1 MKRLFGFILLSGL
14 FVSQLCALEFGSMG
28 NTSAAMGGAGV
39 ALKHSAWGLYYNPAL
54 LSSDP
59 KVKLGYSLGVGLRE
73 QNLAKLTTIDIN
85 NMTDTAERLIAT
97 FSGAGAGGVPS
108 AGTITDIIK
117 EGLQTALNGQGS
129 TGDIQKDLENYLN
142 KHPDGNYGDLVSG
155 ILGAID
161 KNKDIPQDQKDLIG
175 NIAGSID
182 FGSLEFDKLRNSGAG
197 SVVKS
202 FRSNGTQSAA
212 NAIKSLL
219 TITIKKGGDKGLD
232 KAVEDISTMQEILKD
247 NNLNIVS
254 QNGVILQISS
264 KTMNEKLGS
273 LGVAYFASAY
283 SSMSINADSN
293 RMRLIIN
300 SGNSYYELVDKG
312 DSFSFKASSEADYN
326 KYSLIAS
333 LEGGSDAHKLV
344 TTALMLSEVP
354 IGYARTFYLK
364 HGNLNLGITGKL
376 MNAISTQKQI
386 NINTSTN
393 FQKEL
398 THLASL
404 EHTISSNNFG
414 VDVGV
419 LYELDLP
426 EFRYLTIG
434 LVAKNLNSP
443 TFESSLNN
451 ITIKPQYRMGLGYNS
466 KFLNVAFDA
475 DLTPNDLLAFSN
487 VKQQSQMI
495 GGGVGFG
502 FKALDLRLGAMKDL
516 RQDTGLILTGG
527 LNMLGFLDIALQVS
541 TKTTELNGTPIPQYI
556 NLRLGGSFSF

>member
-1 MKRLFGFILLSGL
+1 MKKIVAFTMLGGL
-14 FVSQLCALEFGSMG
+14 FLSRLCALEFGSMG

-85 NMTDTAERLIAT
+85 NMSSTAERLVAT
-97 FSGAGAGGVPS
+97 FSGGSGTSSTGG
-108 AGTITDIIK
+108 ITDIIK
-117 EGLQTALNGQGS
+117 KGLQTALSQNGSGS
-129 TGDIQKDLENYLN
+129 TNIQEDLKNYIN
-142 KHPDGNYGDLVSG
+142 KNPDGNYSSLISG
-155 ILGAID
+155 ILGAVNSDQNIS
-161 KNKDIPQDQKDLIG
+161 QDQKNLLG
-175 NIAGSID
+175 NIAGNID
-182 FGSLEFDKLRNSGAG
+182 YKNLNF
-197 SVVKS
+197 
-202 FRSNGTQSAA
+202 SNGTSGT
-212 NAIKSLL
+212 NALL
-219 TITIKKGGDKGLD
+219 QNITISKGGDKGLD
-232 KAVEDISTMQEILKD
+232 KAVEDISSMQEILKD

-283 SSMSINADSN
+283 SSMSINADSSK
-293 RMRLIIN
+293 MRLIIKGG
-300 SGNSYYELVDKG
+300 SGYYELVDNG
-312 DSFSFKASSEADYN
+312 GSFSFKVSDENNYN

-333 LEGGSDAHKLV
+333 LENGGNAHKLV
-344 TTALMLSEVP
+344 TTAFMLSEVP

-386 NINTSTN
+386 NINKNTD

-398 THLASL
+398 TSLASL
-404 EHTISSNNFG
+404 ENTISSNNFG
-414 VDVGV
+414 VDVGM

-426 EFRYLTIG
+426 EFRYLTFG

-495 GGGVGFG
+495 GGGVGFDL
-502 FKALDLRLGAMKDL
+502 KAMDLRLGAMKDL

-527 LNMLGFLDIALQVS
+527 LNVLGFLDIALQVS
-541 TKTTELNGTPIPQYI
+541 TKTTKLDGIPIPQYI